1 MRTALRWRSSKQ
13 LYQQLLV
20 SYQSSSRLGILI
32 YIVIYSRS
40 LFLPVWFQFPVSGE
54 TCALPVYTTG
64 PVWLAVPRV
73 PSGISLCHDNIS
85 IQCGSRLHC
94 LSTR

>member
-1 MRTALRWRSSKQ
+1 MDRISDSFPRSAYSTSRCRSTIRSFVDLGKGM
-13 LYQQLLV
+13 V
-20 SYQSSSRLGILI
+20 SVSC
-32 YIVIYSRS
+32 
-40 LFLPVWFQFPVSGE
+40 VSGE

-73 PSGISLCHDNIS
+73 PSGISLCHENIS